1 MDEENHSEDTLFGRI
16 RSTVGRFFGN
26 GVCPYEFSFTL
37 MNPFRRFILSPSE
50 LLDRLQLAKD
60 FCVLELGPGP
70 GYFSPEVA
78 KALTE
83 GHLLLVDIQ
92 KEMLERNRKRLQKQ
106 SIANAASIHG
116 DGCSLPIGSDTCD
129 VAFLVAVLGEVPQ
142 PRLCIREM
150 GRVLRNGGLLSIT
163 EQPGDPDH
171 LSIDTVCNL
180 VESEGF
186 TVLESLGKDKNFT
199 VNFRLTSI

>member
-1 MDEENHSEDTLFGRI
+1 MNESNQEEETLFNRI
-16 RSTVGRFFGN
+16 RNTVERFFGK
-26 GVCPYEFSFTL
+26 GICPYEISFTL

-50 LLDRLQLAKD
+50 LVKRLKLKGD

-70 GYFSPEVA
+70 GYFSSEIA
-78 KALTE
+78 KHLMK

-92 KEMLERNRKRLQKQ
+92 KEMLEKNKKRLQKQ

-116 DGCSLPIGSDTCD
+116 DGCSLPIGSGTCD

-150 GRVLRNGGLLSIT
+150 GRVLRNDGLLSIT

-171 LSIDTVCNL
+171 LSINTVCNL
-180 VESEGF
+180 AESEGF
-186 TVLESLGKDKNFT
+186 TVIESFGKDKNFT
-199 VNFRLTSI
+199 VNFRLASL

>member
-1 MDEENHSEDTLFGRI
+1 MDEEDHGEDTLFGRI
-16 RSTVGRFFGN
+16 RSTVGRFFGK

-50 LLDRLQLAKD
+50 LLDRLQLEKD

-78 KALTE
+78 KDLTE

-92 KEMLERNRKRLQKQ
+92 KEMLERNRKRLEKQ
-106 SIANAASIHG
+106 NITNTVSIHG
-116 DGCSLPIGSDTCD
+116 DGEILPVASGACD
-129 VAFLVAVLGEVPQ
+129 VVFLVAVLGEVPQ

-150 GRVLRNGGLLSIT
+150 GRVLQDGGLLSIT

-171 LSIDTVCNL
+171 LSINTVCNL
-180 VESEGF
+180 AETEGF
-186 TVLESLGKDKNFT
+186 TVLESFGKDKNFT